1 MSLAQDVRRLAAV
14 APFSA
19 LPREAVQII
28 AFSSERI
35 ELKAGHHLFLG
46 SARSDAGYFVLSG
59 SLDLRSGKKTKRV
72 EADSLIGET
81 ALIAEVQRRYEASA
95 VEDCELLRIPRLVF
109 RRVLQEFPA
118 AKKDIRESLRRRAGT
133 LIAPLE
139 AAGNGYF
146 AAPSSARR
154 KRE

>member
-1 MSLAQDVRRLAAV
+1 MSLSQDVRRLAAV

-35 ELKAGHHLFLG
+35 LLKAGHHLFLG

-59 SLDLRSGKKTKRV
+59 ALDLRAGKRTKRV
-72 EADSLIGET
+72 EADTLIGET

-109 RRVLQEFPA
+109 RRVLEEFPA
-118 AKKDIRESLRRRAGT
+118 AKKDIRGSLRLRAGA
-133 LIAPLE
+133 LVAPLE
-139 AAGNGYF
+139 AAGDGYF
-146 AAPSSARR
+146 APQPR
-154 KRE
+154 KRG

>member
-1 MSLAQDVRRLAAV
+1 MSLSQDVRRLAAV

-19 LPREAVQII
+19 LPREAVQIV

-35 ELKAGHHLFLG
+35 LLKAGHHLFLG

-59 SLDLRSGKKTKRV
+59 ALDLRSGKKTKRV
-72 EADSLIGET
+72 EADTLIGEM
-81 ALIAEVQRRYEASA
+81 ALIAEIQRRYEASA

-109 RRVLQEFPA
+109 RRVLEEFPE
-118 AKKDIRESLRRRAGT
+118 AKQDIRASLRRRAGV
-133 LIAPLE
+133 LVAPLE

-146 AAPSSARR
+146 AARPR
-154 KRE
+154 KRD